1 MVFKIVSVFR
11 VNSYTKN
18 NLNLVNFAIF
28 ILVLCHICFR
38 TCYRIASA
46 GLLLQEE
53 PMVDSPSSAYNLKFV
68 GTNSRQAPGSSHFA
82 SVADRMQAHAALNST
97 EQLCFPQNNGTT
109 TVGSLVATT
118 LKKCIAQ
125 IGLGHRHIHEQNEQ
139 NEIHIKCYSTV

>member
-1 MVFKIVSVFR
+1 
-11 VNSYTKN
+11 
-18 NLNLVNFAIF
+18 
-28 ILVLCHICFR
+28 
-38 TCYRIASA
+38 
-46 GLLLQEE
+46 
-53 PMVDSPSSAYNLKFV
+53 MVDSPSSAYNLKFV